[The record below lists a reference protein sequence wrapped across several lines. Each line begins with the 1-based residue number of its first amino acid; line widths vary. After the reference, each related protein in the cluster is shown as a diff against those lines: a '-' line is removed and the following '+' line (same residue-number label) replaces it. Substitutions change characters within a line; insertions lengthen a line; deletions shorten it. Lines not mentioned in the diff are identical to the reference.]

1 MYVCESAELITAQRE
16 GRDTEKKKKNL
27 VMNILSK
34 TSNKRQDKQDN
45 QIKKNILDF
54 NLNFSFAFLLLL

>member
-1 MYVCESAELITAQRE
+1 
-16 GRDTEKKKKNL
+16 
-27 VMNILSK
+27 MNILSK

-54 NLNFSFAFLLLL
+54 NLNFSFAFLLLLWMILSTHRDISPKSVCALLIHV

>member
-1 MYVCESAELITAQRE
+1 
-16 GRDTEKKKKNL
+16 
-27 VMNILSK
+27 MNILSK